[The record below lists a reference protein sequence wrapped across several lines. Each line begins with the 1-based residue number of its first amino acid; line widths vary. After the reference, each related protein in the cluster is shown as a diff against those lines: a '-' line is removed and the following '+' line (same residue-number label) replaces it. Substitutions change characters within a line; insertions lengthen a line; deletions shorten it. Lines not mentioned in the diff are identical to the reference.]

1 MALTET
7 QKTQLIDKFHR
18 NFSTKD
24 LQDVWIDDVTHE
36 LSVKAHMITLMTMG
50 EIPVKFGLVQ
60 GHFMCAFKNLKSLK
74 NAPHTVTGNFG
85 CYGNLLTS
93 LEGGPQDVGRTVM
106 GGGTYAC
113 SNNNLI
119 NFIGAPQQFT
129 GYFVAVNEMN
139 EDLMSVDGLPPEA
152 RQVDITYHAHLPL
165 LKLLKQ
171 KRVTVRYAGSGQEHP
186 VTAILEKYA
195 GTGKPGAIKCAV
207 EMIRA
212 GYKDNAKW

>member
-7 QKTQLIDKFHR
+7 QKTQLIDLFHR

-93 LEGGPQDVGRTVM
+93 LEGGPQDVGRTEM

-119 NFIGAPQQFT
+119 NFMGAPQQFT

-165 LKLLKQ
+165 LKLLNQ

-212 GYKDNAKW
+212 GYKDNARW